1 MQLSCKKEEIMEK
14 IRKNTLVSISLTT
27 EDKAGNL
34 LAESEDVIYLHG
46 GYGQMF
52 QKLEDELEGKHAGD
66 SFSLFLTPKEAF
78 GEHDESLVVKE
89 PLEDLP
95 EDINLGM
102 EFESENEEKIW
113 VVESI
118 EDGYAILNANHEL
131 AGIPVRISGEVLE
144 LQQLSDEG
152 AQEILSMQHTH

>member
-1 MQLSCKKEEIMEK
+1 MNK

-27 EDKAGNL
+27 EDEEGNL
-34 LAESEDVIYLHG
+34 LAESEEVIYLHG

-52 QKLEDELEGKHAGD
+52 QKLEDVLEGKKIGD
-66 SFSLFLTPKEAF
+66 HFSLFLTPLEAF
-78 GEHDESLVVKE
+78 GEYDESLVSKE
-89 PLEDLP
+89 PLSELP
-95 EDINLGM
+95 EDIDLGM
-102 EFESENEEKIW
+102 EFEVEEEETIW

-144 LQQLSDEG
+144 LEQLSDEG
-152 AQEILSMQHTH
+152 AQEVLNMEHTH